1 LLPKNYFKIKT
12 LFSTKKREK
21 EEGSFKG
28 LSTGYNIFIILFI
41 ASMLCFAV
49 RRTLDGT
56 HGKILSPKICM
67 DRKNAHFHNC
77 PIFN

>member
-1 LLPKNYFKIKT
+1 M
-12 LFSTKKREK
+12 FSTKKREK

-28 LSTGYNIFIILFI
+28 LGTGYDIFIFLFI

-56 HGKILSPKICM
+56 YGKLL
-67 DRKNAHFHNC
+67 
-77 PIFN
+77 